1 MGYDVVLNLS
11 HMNII
16 TATPHSI
23 PQNIST
29 TTSTY
34 YPVTHWGRVCALNL
48 PHDHLPLSPLSPSS
62 GLDTIERG
70 REGGVCVDGWYPG
83 ELHPAT
89 GEGLHHGKVGWWRR
103 GSCEWWEREDYF
115 LPAFQGFYICT
126 HCILPKAHKIYK
138 LLILQLAMFTYN
150 NVRCGVTECRIT
162 SLVVA
167 HGNRTFHIGCGS
179 GMLQCVSV
187 QTHQNKYKHTP
198 AIYCLYKAPSLPG
211 LSPRHQLDQA
221 IPSPPISIETLPNKV
236 LRITR
241 QQAHRV
247 YTTGSTLGAG
257 YMLLHNLYYILV

>member
-1 MGYDVVLNLS
+1 M
-11 HMNII
+11 
-16 TATPHSI
+16 
-23 PQNIST
+23 ST
-29 TTSTY
+29 GGIQESSTRQLE
-34 YPVTHWGRVCALNL
+34 RVCTTVRLVGGGGGAV
-48 PHDHLPLSPLSPSS
+48 S
-62 GLDTIERG
+62 GG
-70 REGGVCVDGWYPG
+70 REKIISS
-83 ELHPAT
+83 LRS
-89 GEGLHHGKVGWWRR
+89 KV
-103 GSCEWWEREDYF
+103 SIYAHIAYF
-115 LPAFQGFYICT
+115 QKHTRCT
-126 HCILPKAHKIYK
+126 YK

-247 YTTGSTLGAG
+247 SRKHIGSR
-257 YMLLHNLYYILV
+257 LHAVA